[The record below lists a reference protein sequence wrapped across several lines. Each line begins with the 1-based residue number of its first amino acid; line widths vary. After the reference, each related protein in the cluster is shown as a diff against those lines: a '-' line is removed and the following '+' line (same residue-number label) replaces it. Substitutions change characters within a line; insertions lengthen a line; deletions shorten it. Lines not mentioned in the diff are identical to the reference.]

1 MLIWL
6 LAALAVFLALV
17 ALLREYLR
25 TLVDH
30 VFRLVQAPLLVV
42 STLLQEAR
50 HFLRQHLRRTVQA
63 VSGRTTSLVLQ
74 SIVAIVAGA
83 FVAVLATVD
92 VDVTRQTLEVLGFG
106 FLGTAIAVGL
116 IVGILGL
123 GLCLMETLD
132 IHDFG
137 LFAGTSEASR
147 ILVQRTAKAF
157 LLLAVAAQV
166 AMGAWRAETL
176 SPGGNLN
183 AKYLAELLVNV
194 GLPLLL
200 TGVALLFGWAVPQLA
215 IVAALACLGLLVLLL
230 TILLAVINMLLEVI
244 QHLGQIIIAVI
255 DLAAYLGGR
264 IWHRSART
272 GAGPPPAASARVVQV
287 PRPRLEAPHVP
298 DDDSQTRQP

>member
-6 LAALAVFLALV
+6 LAALAVFLALI
-17 ALLREYLR
+17 ALLREHIR

-30 VFRLVQAPLLVV
+30 VFRLAEAPLLVV
-42 STLLQEAR
+42 STLLQEVR
-50 HFLRQHLRRTVQA
+50 EFLRQHLRLTAQA

-74 SIVAIVAGA
+74 SMVAVAAGA

-137 LFAGTSEASR
+137 LFAGASEAGR
-147 ILVQRTAKAF
+147 MLVQRTAKAF
-157 LLLAVAAQV
+157 LVLAVAAQV
-166 AMGAWRAETL
+166 AMGAWRAEAL
-176 SPGGNLN
+176 SPGGNFN
-183 AKYLAELLVNV
+183 ARYLAELLVNV

-200 TGVALLFGWAVPQLA
+200 TGVALLFGWAVPRLA
-215 IVAALACLGLLVLLL
+215 ILVALACLGLSVLLL
-230 TILLAVINMLLEVI
+230 TILLAVINMLVGLI
-244 QHLGQIIIAVI
+244 QHLAHIIIAVI
-255 DLAAYLGGR
+255 DLVAHLGAR
-264 IWHRSART
+264 IWLRSART
-272 GAGPPPAASARVVQV
+272 GMGPSQAASARVVQV
-287 PRPRLEAPHVP
+287 TPQRLEAPRVA
-298 DDDSQTRQP
+298 DDGAQTRQP